1 MLRGMTQYRL
11 TVGGTYAN
19 GRKWSFRQH
28 YVSAASLATILA
40 DWKTD
45 WESAWTTATTGL
57 ATVAAT
63 TTTFTSLSAAELV
76 GAPYRENL
84 KSVDAVSH
92 AGTGTGDSLP
102 SNDAVLVSRR
112 TAGVGGRNRGRTYL
126 FAPCEAAQV
135 DGVLTTTDA
144 GHISTSINAVR
155 TAMVASGHT
164 PVIYNVKTSVADPFI
179 QNNKTITAEEIDRVL
194 RNQRRRSEKQ
204 TAIYV

>member
-1 MLRGMTQYRL
+1 MTQYRL
-11 TVGGTYAN
+11 TVSGTYGN

-45 WESAWTTATTGL
+45 WEAAWTTATTGL

-63 TTTFTSLSAAELV
+63 TTTFTGLSAAELT
-76 GAPYRENL
+76 GNPYREGL
-84 KSVDAVSH
+84 KSFDAVSH
-92 AGTGTGDSLP
+92 VGTGTGDSLP
-102 SNDAVLVSRR
+102 SNSSILVSRR
-112 TAGVGGRNRGRTYL
+112 TASVGGRNRGRTYL

-135 DGVLTTTDA
+135 DGVLTSTDA
-144 GHISTSINAVR
+144 GHVSTSIAGVR
-155 TAMVASGHT
+155 TAMVAAGHT
-164 PVIYNVKTSVADPFI
+164 PVIYNVKTSVADPFP
-179 QNNKTITAEEIDRVL
+179 QNNKTITAEEVDRVL